1 MIKLWSY
8 KEMVMLKNITYF
20 GNIFNKTLFKALL
33 THKFLVIW
41 KTRLL
46 KRMNFLMTANKS

>member
-1 MIKLWSY
+1 
-8 KEMVMLKNITYF
+8 MVMLKNITYF

-46 KRMNFLMTANKS
+46 KRMNFLMVANKS